1 MLTIFVSATP
11 KGNPNNLFNV
21 NNPQYMIKF
30 CIVLNK
36 KWNKI
41 KTFSIITIATFAK

>member
-21 NNPQYMIKF
+21 LLNPQYMIKF

-36 KWNKI
+36 NEI
-41 KTFSIITIATFAK
+41 K